1 MKRPY
6 FCLYGCYVPPA
17 SLVKELTSMDDVE
30 MIVPGAAEACC
41 IVRLITWRLR
51 CSVIANTQNPKFE
64 YGDNLF
70 QAMHCIVT
78 WSSQSVKAIA
88 SHSSFSRSTLWK
100 GSGPQTMQPWLAL
113 QFV

>member
-88 SHSSFSRSTLWK
+88 SHSTSFMYFLSKLSAGRGLC
-100 GSGPQTMQPWLAL
+100 GCHGDQQ
-113 QFV
+113 